1 MEAVIILL
9 VGLIVWFIW
18 NAQTTKSRPVNLT
31 VLPERFIV
39 FDFETTGLDSTKH
52 EIMEIGAI
60 RVNRDSKEHD
70 AFETIIKISKRIPK
84 RITEMTGITQKMVED
99 GIPLIEA
106 LEQFRVFVGDLP
118 LVAFNAQF
126 DESFLRAAC
135 AKTDSGHFKNE
146 VFCALQLARRAWPGR
161 ESYKLQDLARDGNLD
176 LAGQHRAVGDCQRAM
191 IVYAAAANVVGTYR

>member
-18 NAQTTKSRPVNLT
+18 NAQTTKSRPVNLA

-39 FDFETTGLDSTKH
+39 FDFETTGLDSSKH
-52 EIMEIGAI
+52 EIIEIGAI
-60 RVNRDSKEHD
+60 RVNRDSKQHD
-70 AFETIIKISKRIPK
+70 TFEAMIKISNRIPK
-84 RITEMTGITQKMVED
+84 RITEITGISQEMVQD
-99 GIPLIEA
+99 GIPLPEA
-106 LEQFRVFVGDLP
+106 LEQFRAFVGDLP

-126 DESFLRAAC
+126 DEGFLRAAC

-146 VFCALQLARRAWPGR
+146 VCCALQLARRAWPGR
-161 ESYKLQDLARDGNLD
+161 ESYKLQDLARDGNLN
-176 LAGQHRAVGDCQRAM
+176 LAEQHRALGDCQRAM